1 MAEVVLRN
9 VKKIY
14 QSRQKKKKEDV
25 LAVKNLNLTIQDGEF
40 LALLGPSGCG
50 KTTTLRMIVGL
61 ESITEGEILIDG
73 KVVNSWNPA
82 QRNVAM
88 AFETYALYTHLTV
101 RENLGLCL
109 KAKNVQPQE
118 IEKQVNHIAEIL
130 KITDILNVRP
140 SHLSGGQQQRVSL
153 GRALIRRP
161 SVTMLDEPLS
171 HLDAALRLET
181 RIEIKRIH
189 QRVKGTFIYVTHD
202 QLEALALADRVA
214 VMNFAE
220 LQQVGTRKE
229 LFEQPANVFVADFVG
244 EPPINLYYQSTLEE
258 QDGEL
263 YAVTPQGAYRF
274 QLVPQKRRLLEN
286 HQKEKVTLGIRPQH
300 IGLEQKPG
308 YVPLSGKGAL
318 FEFLGEYGYLTVHNQ
333 GLDLSLLTPAD
344 IESHSEQIDIFYDP
358 HKVLLFDS
366 ESGENLALN
375 RTKNI

>member
-14 QSRQKKKKEDV
+14 QSKQKHKQEDV
-25 LAVKNLNLTIQDGEF
+25 LAVKNLNLTIRDGEF

-61 ESITEGEILIDG
+61 ESITGGEISIG
-73 KVVNSWNPA
+73 GNVVNDWSPA

-109 KAKNVQPQE
+109 KAKKVPAHE
-118 IEKQVNHIAEIL
+118 IETQVNHVAEIL
-130 KITDILNVRP
+130 KITDILDARP
-140 SHLSGGQQQRVSL
+140 SHLSGGQQQRISL

-220 LQQVGTRKE
+220 LQQVGDRKE

-244 EPPINLYYQSTLEE
+244 EPPINLYYNSTIEEE
-258 QDGEL
+258 QGEL
-263 YAVTPQGAYRF
+263 YAVTPNGEYHFKLA
-274 QLVPQKRRLLEN
+274 PDKKRLLEA
-286 HQKEKVTLGIRPQH
+286 HRQEKVALGIRPQN
-300 IGLEQKPG
+300 IGLERKDG
-308 YVPLSGKGAL
+308 NAALSGKGSL
-318 FEFLGEYGYLTVHNQ
+318 FEFLGEFGYLTVTNN

-344 IESHSEQIDIFYDP
+344 LEVNKQETLDIFYDP
-358 HKVLLFDS
+358 QKVLLFDS
-366 ESGENLALN
+366 ETGKNLAN
-375 RTKNI
+375 NGT

>member
-61 ESITEGEILIDG
+61 ESITEGDILIDG
-73 KVVNSWNPA
+73 KVVNQWNPA

-109 KAKNVQPQE
+109 KAKKVLSQE
-118 IEKQVNHIAEIL
+118 IEKQVNHVAEIL
-130 KITDILNVRP
+130 KITDILDARP

-181 RIEIKRIH
+181 RVEIKRIH

-229 LFEQPANVFVADFVG
+229 LFESPTNVFVADFVG
-244 EPPINLYYQSTLEE
+244 EPPINLYHQSTIQEE
-258 QDGEL
+258 QDEL
-263 YAVTPQGAYRF
+263 YAVTSQGEYRF
-274 QLVPQKRRLLEN
+274 KLSPEKRRLLEA
-286 HQKEKVTLGIRPQH
+286 HQKEKVTLGLRPQH
-300 IGLEQKPG
+300 IGLDQKPG

-318 FEFLGEYGYLTVHNQ
+318 FEFLGEYGYLTVNNQ

-344 IESHSEQIDIFYDP
+344 IELHHEQIDIFYDP
-358 HKVLLFDS
+358 QKVLLFDS
-366 ESGENLALN
+366 ETGKNLALN
-375 RTKNI
+375 GAR

>member
-14 QSRQKKKKEDV
+14 RSRQKKKEDV
-25 LAVKNLNLTIQDGEF
+25 LAVKNLNLTIEDREF

-130 KITDILNVRP
+130 KITDILDARP
-140 SHLSGGQQQRVSL
+140 SHLSGGQQQRISL

-258 QDGEL
+258 QNGEL
-263 YAVTPQGAYRF
+263 CAVTSQGAYRF
-274 QLVPQKRRLLEN
+274 QLVPHKRRLLEVY
-286 HQKEKVTLGIRPQH
+286 HKPKVTLGIRPQH
-300 IGLEQKPG
+300 IGLEQKSG
-308 YVPLSGKGAL
+308 YVPLSGRGAL

-333 GLDLSLLTPAD
+333 GVDLSLLTPAD
-344 IESHSEQIDIFYDP
+344 IDLHDQQLDIFYDP

-366 ESGENLALN
+366 ESGKNLALN
-375 RTKNI
+375 GVGSL